1 MFCLRSVLT
10 AALVK
15 RLCTYDESLHFEQQW
30 CKERVV
36 VAQALFA
43 SSFIG
48 GCENI
53 RKMSVAYVH

>member
-1 MFCLRSVLT
+1 VLT